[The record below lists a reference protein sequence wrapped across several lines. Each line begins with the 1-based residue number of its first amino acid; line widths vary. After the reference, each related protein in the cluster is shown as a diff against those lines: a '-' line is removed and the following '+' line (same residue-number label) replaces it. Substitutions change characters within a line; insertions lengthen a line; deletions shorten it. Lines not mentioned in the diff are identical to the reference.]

1 MRSIERSIE
10 RGFEPSAPGA
20 VMSGEDSPQGS
31 HLASRPHRAPEPM
44 AEVPS
49 DLRREPF
56 LVLIVDD
63 ETVGIEVR
71 RMLLERAGYRVVS
84 ALDGAAGL
92 ALFAAQ
98 PVAAVVLD
106 FAMPGMNGG
115 DVARSMRSI
124 KPQVPILM
132 LSAYTSL
139 PPDIAELVDLS
150 MTKGEGA
157 PALLKK
163 LGSLL
168 WANASHTL

>member
-1 MRSIERSIE
+1 MR
-10 RGFEPSAPGA
+10 P
-20 VMSGEDSPQGS
+20 MSSVVPQVQGGVQAGEDSRSPSPDAREDSGQG
-31 HLASRPHRAPEPM
+31 AS
-44 AEVPS
+44 
-49 DLRREPF
+49 LI
-56 LVLIVDD
+56 LIVDD

-71 RMLLERAGYRVVS
+71 RMLLERAGYRVVT

-92 ALFAAQ
+92 ALFASE

-115 DVARSMRSI
+115 EVARSMRSI

-139 PPDIAELVDLS
+139 PPEIAEFVDMS

-168 WANASHTL
+168 PADASHAQ